1 MSIVTSPRR
10 TLATLAG
17 AALISV
23 LAAGA
28 CTKSSAT
35 PQIIY
40 ITPPPGPTGTPAT
53 GNHTPGPAPVTASPT
68 ITTVLIAADAPDA
81 RWKVTFKKPV
91 VAGVPDAV
99 AGPMNDAIAA
109 QVNGYI
115 RTFTDSGLPV
125 PASGAGPSTLEG
137 AYSIALNSSTIISLR
152 FSVLTFT
159 SGAAQSVGVP
169 GGITLVVATGKT
181 VALPD
186 LFTDPAKAVAAIA
199 PRAHAALSA
208 ALGTDLTW
216 DGAAASLDFFSTA
229 WVFTPAGLEFS
240 WPQGQIASMAAGRP
254 TAVVAWSDLKS
265 VVKPGSAAA
274 EFTK

>member
-1 MSIVTSPRR
+1 MSIVTSSRR

-17 AALISV
+17 VAVIAV
-23 LAAGA
+23 LAAGG

-40 ITPPPGPTGTPAT
+40 ITPPPGPTGTPAGGAHAAT
-53 GNHTPGPAPVTASPT
+53 PAPAAASPT
-68 ITTVLIAADAPDA
+68 ITSVLIAADAPDA

-91 VAGVPDAV
+91 VAGVSDAV
-99 AGPMNDAIAA
+99 AGAMNDAIGT

-137 AYSIALNSSTIISLR
+137 DYSIALNSPTIISLR
-152 FSVLTFT
+152 FSVLTYT
-159 SGAAQSVGVP
+159 SGAAHLVGMP
-169 GGITLVVATGKT
+169 GGITFVVATGKN
-181 VALPD
+181 VALTD

-199 PRAHAALSA
+199 PRAHAALST

-216 DGAAASLDFFSTA
+216 DGTAASLDFFSTA

-240 WPQGQIASMAAGRP
+240 WTQGQIASMAAGRP